1 MDTKRKVESLS
12 FLRALAVLMV
22 CFCHFGQPFSQDGNV
37 LAGMFDIF
45 HEYGKYGVQ
54 VFFVISGFVIP
65 LSLDKGR
72 YELKHYG
79 KFLLKRLI
87 RLHPPYLIAL
97 AITLVILVSSTVVK
111 HIAFPETPWSIFL
124 SLFYLHHPDS
134 NPVFWTLKVE
144 AEYYLFI
151 GLFFLL
157 LQKYPKATLAA
168 SIPLFMV
175 ISQTAVVEYIDL
187 FSHLLY
193 FMIGVIGYVMYM
205 KGGKNWLEMGYITAI
220 AVFTY
225 LFYGAAPTIA
235 AVATILVIMLYTG
248 KVHKAFDFLGEISY
262 SVYLLHFPVGVKLIN
277 LASRYV
283 KPQYDILLFTFAVLF
298 CLGVGY
304 VFWKYVERPFSERS
318 NKIKYGPRKTVSVE
332 VAAAA

>member
-1 MDTKRKVESLS
+1 MNTQRKVESLS

-22 CFCHFGQPFSQDGNV
+22 CFCHFGQPFNEGNAF
-37 LAGMFDIF
+37 AGTFNAF

-72 YELKHYG
+72 YQLEHYG

-97 AITLVILVSSTVVK
+97 GITLVVLALSTAVK
-111 HIAFPETPWSIFL
+111 HIAFPETTWSVFL

-151 GLFFLL
+151 GLFFVL
-157 LQKYPKATLAA
+157 LQKYQRLTLAV
-168 SIPLFMV
+168 SIPLFMLL
-175 ISQTAVVEYIDL
+175 SQTAVVNYIDL

-193 FMIGVIGYVMYM
+193 FMIGIIGYVMYM
-205 KGGKNWLEMGYITAI
+205 KGGKNWLEAGYITAI
-220 AVFTY
+220 VAFTY
-225 LFYGAAPTIA
+225 LFDGAAPTIA
-235 AVATILVIMLYTG
+235 ATFTILVIMLYTG
-248 KVHKAFDFLGEISY
+248 KVHKSFDFLGEISY
-262 SVYLLHFPVGVKLIN
+262 SVYLLHFPLGIKLIN
-277 LASRYV
+277 LAGRYV
-283 KPQYDILLFTFAVLF
+283 KPQYDIALFVFTVLF

-304 VFWKYVERPFSERS
+304 VFWKYIERPFSERS
-318 NKIKYGPRKTVSVE
+318 NRIKYAPRKTVQME